1 MAPRPPWI
9 SPGNC
14 VCRAAGDPDHNSRAT
29 SRPPRVP
36 VLARRSVRRGVR
48 RPQDP
53 YLLPATLSRRRSGHQ
68 QQGRG
73 CLLLCS
79 SARLLPV
86 VICKIRP
93 FSSILS
99 IFCSFSTKLGFFRGR
114 NFHLQNVTLRLED
127 ICCPV
132 VTIVRRGGHCGQHRC
147 SLLGTSR
154 PKIRTLSQKERC
166 MMGMQEK

>member
-9 SPGNC
+9 SPGTC
-14 VCRAAGDPDHNSRAT
+14 VCRAAELLRIQTTMSRAT
-29 SRPPRVP
+29 SRPPPVP
-36 VLARRSVRRGVR
+36 VLARLSAR
-48 RPQDP
+48 RPQEP

-79 SARLLPV
+79 SAHLLLV

-99 IFCSFSTKLGFFRGR
+99 ILCSFSTKLGFFRGR

-132 VTIVRRGGHCGQHRC
+132 VTIVRRGGHSGQHRC
-147 SLLGTSR
+147 SQLGTSR

>member
-14 VCRAAGDPDHNSRAT
+14 VCRAAADPDHNSRAT

-79 SARLLPV
+79 SAHLLLV
-86 VICKIRP
+86 VICKICP

-147 SLLGTSR
+147 SLVL
-154 PKIRTLSQKERC
+154 
-166 MMGMQEK
+166 EKVPSEGS

>member
-9 SPGNC
+9 SP
-14 VCRAAGDPDHNSRAT
+14 VSRAT
-29 SRPPRVP
+29 PRPPRVP

-79 SARLLPV
+79 SSRLLLV

-127 ICCPV
+127 IWCPV
-132 VTIVRRGGHCGQHRC
+132 VTIVHCGQHRC